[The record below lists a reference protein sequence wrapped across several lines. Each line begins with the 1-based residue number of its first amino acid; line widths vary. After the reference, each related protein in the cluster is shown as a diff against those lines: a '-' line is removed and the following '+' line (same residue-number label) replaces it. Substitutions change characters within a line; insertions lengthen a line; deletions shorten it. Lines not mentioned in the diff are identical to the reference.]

1 VGLRVCLKFGDP
13 AALGRRLGF
22 TDNPGC
28 ARAPGLHV
36 SRYARTADR
45 ERRCRYCSITGA
57 TPSMRRGCPV
67 QTFPGAPGVPPLDG
81 RALRWCQSPWAA
93 AAPARSYGAFLARSR
108 AILSATRCA
117 RSCAAAASRSTRF
130 AASLMP
136 GRSPGFRPPPGA
148 MPDHAPAQSVSRSH
162 VSAAPVCGSQPTA
175 AMICFTAG
183 ANWRRPS
190 LRRGYPVRSGLP
202 RDTTPAS
209 SRGPHR
215 AVHRRAGRGGRR
227 RHCFTFDSGA

>member
-1 VGLRVCLKFGDP
+1 MGLRVCLKFGDP

-57 TPSMRRGCPV
+57 TPSMRRGCPA

-93 AAPARSYGAFLARSR
+93 AAPGAVLRRVPGPEPGNPLRHPLRPLMCRSSVPQHPLCRLSDAGSVAG
-108 AILSATRCA
+108 LSATTRSDA
-117 RSCAAAASRSTRF
+117 RSCAGSVCASVT
-130 AASLMP
+130 
-136 GRSPGFRPPPGA
+136 
-148 MPDHAPAQSVSRSH
+148 
-162 VSAAPVCGSQPTA
+162 C
-175 AMICFTAG
+175 
-183 ANWRRPS
+183 
-190 LRRGYPVRSGLP
+190 
-202 RDTTPAS
+202 
-209 SRGPHR
+209 
-215 AVHRRAGRGGRR
+215 
-227 RHCFTFDSGA
+227 